1 MPHADDRNQ
10 PSVWRVLIPLGS
22 AVVLSLAGDQTLY
35 ATLATQA
42 DVVGISVASVGL
54 MLAVNRLVRIPG
66 NPLGGVL
73 VDRFGRRWPFIA
85 GMFLGT
91 LSTVACTVVHGFWPL
106 LATRALWGIS
116 WILINISGLSMI
128 LDITVPE
135 NRGRINGLYQFAF
148 LLGLSVTAMAGGFLV
163 DALGFRAA
171 LWVCAGATAAGFLIA
186 LFALP
191 ETAPAAMKRDRPRTP
206 PRKFQPT
213 SLIPGLTRRVKTMW
227 AGLDRRIYAVTLMY
241 SVARFA
247 GHGVIM
253 STMSLLLATRFGD
266 TVSVGQLVIGVPSMA
281 GMLVGLGPLMGMVAG
296 PIAGHISDSPRG
308 RWRVIGSGFALG
320 IIGFALLAL
329 DRSLWV
335 IVAGRLVASLAD
347 GILAPTM
354 VAQAGDLTPPE
365 RQGAVMG
372 LYAGG
377 GDIGGTIG
385 PILAYAMAQT
395 IDLSWVYA
403 LCGVLYAATL
413 VLTWWVGRLER
424 PLACFSHLSN

>member
-135 NRGRINGLYQFAF
+135 NRGRINGLYQFAY
-148 LLGLSVTAMAGGFLV
+148 LLGLSVTAMGGGFLV
-163 DALGFRAA
+163 DALGFRMAV
-171 LWVCAGATAAGFLIA
+171 LVCACLTSAGLLVA
-186 LFALP
+186 LLALP
-191 ETAPAAMKRDRPRTP
+191 ETAPGRARAAYGVAGRSTY
-206 PRKFQPT
+206 
-213 SLIPGLTRRVKTMW
+213 SLSWMTLAGPMRQIRRSW
-227 AGLDRRIYAVTLMY
+227 RGLDSRVYVVTTLY
-241 SVARFA
+241 SIARFA
-247 GHGVIM
+247 GHGIIM
-253 STMSLLLATRFGD
+253 STMSLLLFQRFGD
-266 TVSVGQLVIGVPSMA
+266 TIELGSRVFGVPSVA
-281 GMLVGLGPLMGMVAG
+281 GILVGFGPLMGMLVGPVAG
-296 PIAGHISDSPRG
+296 HLSDSPRG
-308 RWRVIGSGFALG
+308 RWRVIGAGFACG
-320 IIGFALLAL
+320 IIGFALLFL
-329 DRSLWV
+329 DTSLWL
-335 IVAGRLVASLAD
+335 IVAGRLVAAVAD

-354 VAQAGDLTPPE
+354 VAQAGDLSPSGK
-365 RQGAVMG
+365 QGVVMG
-372 LYAGG
+372 LYSAGG
-377 GDIGGTIG
+377 DVGGTIG
-385 PILAYAMAQT
+385 PILAYAVAET
-395 IDLSWVYA
+395 IDLSWVY
-403 LCGVLYAATL
+403 LFCGVLYIVATL
-413 VLTWWVGRLER
+413 LTWRVGRQSALPDE
-424 PLACFSHLSN
+424 A